1 MISVKMIFTNKL
13 LIFKNNMVNKLL
25 LFVCGLFLSITNNA
39 QELSEKNIT
48 TQVSEVTVFI
58 NDAQITRKKSV
69 ELKKGITI
77 LKFVDLS
84 PFIDAK
90 SIQVKVDGNVTVL
103 SVNHQ
108 QNYIDK
114 LEKKPELV
122 DLEAKLKAE
131 EDKINLQRTYL
142 DILKEELAFI
152 RENRNIGGKNEELN
166 VNNLREASNF
176 YSSKLTALKLKEIE
190 INKELE
196 VLNKS
201 KLDLENQ
208 IKTITSSREFPNGE
222 ILVKVDTKNYTTAN
236 VELSYIVGN
245 AGWFPSYDIRAKNVN
260 EPIDIVYK
268 ANVKQDTK
276 VDWKNVKLNLS
287 SANPNISGVVPEL
300 QPYFLNY
307 NTLPPRYDLSS
318 NEITGRVFD
327 EDQLPLPGAN
337 ILVKGTTI
345 GASTDFDGNFSITI
359 PDSSSELVFS
369 YIGYETQ
376 VVPVR
381 SSNVNVYLKE
391 NNQVLEE
398 VVVVG
403 YGTKRNKKISN
414 SMDDKAETAAIRGAG
429 SLQIPLGQVAKQTT
443 IEFEIDIP
451 YSITSDNK
459 NYTVDMAS
467 YELPANYKYFCVP
480 KVNNDAFLMANI
492 SDWEKYNLLEGE
504 ANIFFENTYVGKTL
518 LDVRYASDTLQISLG
533 RDKNVSVKREKI
545 KDYSTKQ
552 FIGSRKEESRAYSI
566 VVKNNKTQKID
577 MLIFD
582 QVPVSTLE
590 EIKVE
595 VSEISGA
602 KQNMETG
609 EIKWEFSIDPNQT
622 KIFELKYAVKYPKNR
637 TLIIE

>member
-1 MISVKMIFTNKL
+1 MNKL
-13 LIFKNNMVNKLL
+13 ILALL
-25 LFVCGLFLSITNNA
+25 CLVLVDASA
-39 QELSEKNIT
+39 QEISEKNIT

-58 NDAQITRKKSV
+58 NDAQITRNKSV

-90 SIQVKVDGNVTVL
+90 SIQVKMDGNVTVL

-114 LEKKPELV
+114 LEKKPELI
-122 DLEAKLKAE
+122 DLEAKLKAV
-131 EDKINLQRTYL
+131 EDKIDLQRTYL
-142 DILKEELAFI
+142 DILKEELTFI

-176 YSSKLTALKLKEIE
+176 YSAKLTALKLKEIE
-190 INKELE
+190 INKALE

-208 IKTITSSREFPNGE
+208 IKTITSLREFPNGE
-222 ILVKVDTKNYTTAN
+222 ILVKVDSKNYTTAN

-260 EPIDIVYK
+260 EPIDLVYK

-307 NTLPPRYDLSS
+307 NTLPPRYDLTS
-318 NEITGRVFD
+318 NEIKGRVYD
-327 EDQLPLPGAN
+327 EDQLPLPGVN
-337 ILVKGTTI
+337 VLVKGTTI

-369 YIGYETQ
+369 YVGYETQ
-376 VVPVR
+376 ILPVR
-381 SSNVNVYLKE
+381 NSDFNVYLKV
-391 NNQVLEE
+391 NQQALDE
-398 VVVVG
+398 VVVTG
-403 YGTKRNKKISN
+403 YSSKRIKNKAN
-414 SMDDKAETAAIRGAG
+414 SLEGKAEGVSIRGAG
-429 SLQIPLGQVAKQTT
+429 SLQIPLGQIAKQTT
-443 IEFEIDIP
+443 IEFEIEIP
-451 YSITSDNK
+451 YSIKSDNK
-459 NYTVDMAS
+459 NYTVDMAN

-480 KVNNDAFLMANI
+480 KINSDAFLMANI

-504 ANIFFENTYVGKTL
+504 ANIFFENTYVGKSL
-518 LDVRYASDTLQISLG
+518 LDVRYATDTLQISLG

-566 VVKNNKTQKID
+566 IVKNNKSQKID
-577 MLIFD
+577 MLLFD

-602 KQNMETG
+602 KQNVETG
-609 EIKWEFSIDPNQT
+609 EIKWDFSIEPNQT
-622 KIFELKYAVKYPKNR
+622 KRFELKYAVKYPKNR